1 MTHEKVMDVFRK
13 SHALLTGHFLLTS
26 GKHSSIYLEKFMVLQ
41 SPKHTEKLAKMIAS
55 HFKDKKIDVVIGA
68 AVGGII
74 LAYEVARQLKV
85 RGIFMERQEGK
96 LTLRRNFEIKEGER
110 VLVVEDI
117 VTTGGSVEELIEEIK
132 KNYRCEIVGVGLLIN
147 RSGSELDFK
156 AGETFSLATVDV
168 KAYEEKDCPQ
178 CKKGEPLTARGSK
191 HLKK

>member
-1 MTHEKVMDVFRK
+1 MNQEKVLDVFRK
-13 SHALLTGHFLLTS
+13 SHALLAGHFLLTS

-41 SPKHTEKLAKMIAS
+41 SPKHTEKLAKAIAS
-55 HFKDKKIDVVIGA
+55 HFVSRKIDVVIGA

-85 RGIFMERQEGK
+85 RGIFMEREEGK
-96 LTLRRNFEIKEGER
+96 LTLRRNFAINEGER

-117 VTTGGSVEELIEEIK
+117 VTTGGSVQELIDNIK
-132 KNYRCEIVGVGLLIN
+132 ANYKCEIVGTGLLIN
-147 RSGSELDFK
+147 RSGKDLDFG
-156 AGETFSLATVDV
+156 AGETFALATVDV

-178 CKKGEPLTARGSK
+178 CKRNEPLTSRGSK